1 MKILYVAEAIEGSR
15 ALQRFHALKKLHPN
29 AELFLY
35 ENNQHGINGGG
46 TLAYKIAYKLRRPL
60 EFNSV
65 NKRLSSAISR
75 LNPDVIFFEK
85 CLALH
90 PKTYALSKALGT
102 VNIAIFE
109 DDVCLKHNSSI
120 YLDRSFKYFDYVF
133 TTKEKNVGQEL
144 RIRGA
149 NNSFVVE
156 PSFCDTV
163 FPLLDRSNKPIHF
176 KYDVS
181 FIGTFESER
190 AAYVL
195 SLIKSG
201 IPVHIW
207 GNGWEKMRHPKLLI
221 HPALYEKDY
230 RDIISNSKINLCFLR
245 KKNRDSITSRSIE
258 IPASGGFMLAED
270 TERHRDIFGNDSVAY
285 FTSKDELLAQV
296 QHFLENEELREK
308 KALLGN
314 KIVTDKNLR
323 HEDLFKSIFTVIQK

>member
-1 MKILYVAEAIEGSR
+1 MKILYVAEAIKGSR
-15 ALQRFHALKKLHPN
+15 ALQRFHALKKLHPS

-46 TLAYKIAYKLRRPL
+46 SLAYKVAYKLRRPL

-65 NKRLSSAISR
+65 NKRLTSEFSS

-90 PKTYALSKALGT
+90 PNTYALSKAQGA

-120 YLDRSFKYFDYVF
+120 YLDRSFRYFDYVF
-133 TTKEKNVGQEL
+133 TTKEKNIGQEL
-144 RIRGA
+144 QMRGA
-149 NNSFVVE
+149 NKSFLVD
-156 PSFCDTV
+156 PSFCDIV
-163 FPLLDRSNKPIHF
+163 FPFLDHSNELIHY

-190 AAYVL
+190 ADYIL
-195 SLIKSG
+195 SLLQSG
-201 IPVHIW
+201 IPVHVW
-207 GNGWEKMRHPKLLI
+207 GNGWGKMHHSKLFI

-230 RDIISNSKINLCFLR
+230 RAIIFTSKINLCFLR

-258 IPASGGFMLAED
+258 IPASGGFMLAES
-270 TERHRDIFGNDSVAY
+270 TERHRYIYGNDSVAY
-285 FTSKDELLAQV
+285 FTTKEDLLTQV
-296 QHFLENEELREK
+296 QHFLENEQLRK
-308 KALLGN
+308 IMALKGN
-314 KIVTDKNLR
+314 KIVRDKNLR
-323 HEDLFKSIFTVIQK
+323 HEDLFKFIFNVIQK

>member
-1 MKILYVAEAIEGSR
+1 MRILYVAEAIEGSR
-15 ALQRFHALKKLHPN
+15 ALQRFHALKKLNPN
-29 AELFLY
+29 TELFLY

-46 TLAYKIAYKLRRPL
+46 SLAYKIAYKLRRPL

-65 NKRLSSAISR
+65 NKRLTTEIQR
-75 LNPDVIFFEK
+75 LNPNIIFFEK

-90 PKTYALSKALGT
+90 PKTYALSKALGI
-102 VNIAIFE
+102 VNVAIFE

-120 YLDRSFKYFDYVF
+120 YLDHSFKYFDYVF
-133 TTKEKNVGQEL
+133 TTKEKNVGEEL
-144 RIRGA
+144 QMRGA
-149 NNSFVVE
+149 NKSFVVD

-163 FPLLDRSNKPIHF
+163 FPLLDRSNELTRF

-190 AAYVL
+190 AAYML
-195 SLIKSG
+195 SLMQSG

-207 GNGWEKMRHPKLLI
+207 GNGWEKMRHPMLLI

-230 RDIISNSKINLCFLR
+230 RAIISNSKINLCFLR

-296 QHFLENEELREK
+296 QHFLKNEEQREK
-308 KALLGN
+308 MALLGN
-314 KIVTDKNLR
+314 KIVIDKNLR
-323 HEDLFKSIFTVIQK
+323 HEDLFKYIFTVIQK